1 MKTLASVVVG
11 LGQSEVR
18 EIEVPEVGPEG
29 GWMRVQATGVCGS
42 DVGAYLKRTAPER
55 VLGHEVVGVVH
66 ELGEEAQ
73 HRWGLKPGDRIMIE
87 EYIPCGHCKLC
98 RSGDARLCSETDTFA
113 GGAGVIRFGSTGLD
127 VAPGLWGGYSQY
139 MYLHPNTM
147 WHRVPES
154 IPSHEVPLALPLSN
168 GYEWA
173 YREGGAAPGKAV
185 VVIGPGQQ
193 GLGAVVAAKEAG
205 ASLVVVAGLTKDK
218 DRLEMAKRL
227 GADRVVDVEQESLV
241 DSVRDVTGGDMA
253 DTVVDVA
260 AGNEQTLS
268 AGIDCLHMRGTLVC
282 AVGEPSPTLNMG
294 AMRARMLTVK
304 GVRGHSY
311 RAVDWAIDYLAN
323 GRLPYR
329 EITAPALP
337 LSEVDQAIRRTGTSD
352 VIHVS
357 VDPWT

>member
-11 LGQSEVR
+11 LGESEVR
-18 EIEVPEVGPEG
+18 EIDIPAVGEDA
-29 GWMRVQATGVCGS
+29 GWMRVEATGVCGS
-42 DVGAYLKRTAPER
+42 DVGAYLNRQGPER
-55 VLGHEVVGVVH
+55 VLGHEVVGTVH
-66 ELGEEAQ
+66 ELGAEARQ
-73 HRWGLKPGDRIMIE
+73 RWGLAEGDRIMIE

-98 RSGDARLCSETDTFA
+98 RSGDARLCAETDTFA
-113 GGAGVIRFGSTGLD
+113 GGKGVIRFGSTGLD
-127 VAPGLWGGYSQY
+127 VSPGLWGGYSQF

-147 WHRVPES
+147 WHRVPAS
-154 IPSHEVPLALPLSN
+154 VPAHEVPLALPLSN

-173 YREGGAAPGKAV
+173 YREGGAAPGKVV

-205 ASLVVVAGLTKDK
+205 ASLVIVAGLRKDK
-218 DRLEMAKRL
+218 GRLEMGERL
-227 GADRVVDVEQESLV
+227 GATRTVNVEEESLV
-241 DSVRDVTGGDMA
+241 EVVREVTNGDMA
-253 DTVVDVA
+253 DVVVDVA
-260 AGNEQTLS
+260 AGNEETLS
-268 AGIDCLHMRGTLVC
+268 AGIDSLHMRGTLVC
-282 AVGEPSPTLNMG
+282 AVGVPTPQVSMG
-294 AMRARMLTVK
+294 AMRARMLTLK

-337 LSEVDQAIRRTGTSD
+337 LSEVDQAIRRTGSSD